1 MTDFEITD
9 DLLKQLVQEWGET
22 LPYRYPLKMET
33 PPELSQQFLDKMEL
47 LFIKAEKMEKQAK
60 YIALR
65 TAAAILAAAL
75 ATTVAMAYAV
85 RYFKMVREKHEK
97 YSAIYYEQVE
107 DGFSSDEFI
116 CYQIT
121 YIPEGFVRSQS
132 RKTEISYQE
141 KFQNN
146 DNVVIVFN
154 QTKIDGSSFLLIQN
168 FLNPKKSPLAKPRL
182 LFLWIMKAAKQF
194 IGILTIISFAF
205 LVILGKKLWLKLLN
219 PYLQNSAIS

>member
-33 PPELSQQFLDKMEL
+33 PPELSKQFLDKMEL

-65 TAAAILAAAL
+65 TAATILAAAL

-116 CYQIT
+116 CCHIT
-121 YIPEGFVRSQS
+121 YIPEGFSQIQS
-132 RKTEISYQE
+132 RKSTFSYRE
-141 KFQNN
+141 KYRSGNGL
-146 DNVVIVFN
+146 VIVLN
-154 QTKIDGSSFLLIQN
+154 QTKIDQAN
-168 FLNPKKSPLAKPRL
+168 FSVDTENTEPINIKLDDNISA
-182 LFLWIMKAAKQF
+182 QF
-194 IGILTIISFAF
+194 IENETYNAIFWDDGVYSFCISGNLRKEV
-205 LVILGKKLWLKLLN
+205 LVKIAK
-219 PYLQNSAIS
+219 SVSFE